1 MASIKRLG
9 VLTGGGDAPGLNAV
23 IRAVVKSACN
33 AGIECLGIP
42 DSYDGLLEADRPYPL
57 RREDVVGILR
67 QGGTILGTVNR
78 GNPLTM
84 PVATSDGSI
93 VYADRC
99 IDIAERLK
107 LDAVIAIGGD
117 GTLAISHAL
126 YQRGMPVV
134 GVPKTI
140 DNDIVGTVN
149 TFGFSTAVEFASD
162 AIDRLHTTAAA
173 HRRIMIV
180 EVMGR
185 YAGWIALHAG
195 ISGGADVILIPEIP
209 YDLEDV
215 TGRVKQRDTFGAKF
229 TIVVVSEGA
238 KPRGGQVS
246 LVAAAPPGGVERLG
260 GIGHKLA
267 LELEALTG
275 KEARTVVLGHLQ
287 RGGTPNAYDRVLS
300 TRFGA
305 KAVDLCQRRQFGRM
319 VASHPPDIVPV
330 ALSEVVGRQKQVPLD
345 SDLIETARL
354 VGVSFGDGRV

>member
-1 MASIKRLG
+1 MATVTRLG

-23 IRAVVKSACN
+23 IRAVVKSAAN
-33 AGIECLGIP
+33 AGLECLGIP
-42 DSYDGLLEADRPYPL
+42 DSYDGLLESDRPYPL
-57 RREDVVGILR
+57 TRQDVVGILR

-78 GNPLTM
+78 GNPLNM

-99 IDIAERLK
+99 IQIAERLG
-107 LDAVIAIGGD
+107 LDGVIAIGGD
-117 GTLAISHAL
+117 GTLSLSHAL

-162 AIDRLHTTAAA
+162 ALDRLHTTAAA

-185 YAGWIALHAG
+185 NAGWIALHAG

-209 YDLEDV
+209 FDIDAV
-215 TGRVKQRDTFGAKF
+215 ARRVKQRDAFGAKF

-238 KPRGGQVS
+238 KPLGGEVS
-246 LVAAAPPGGVERLG
+246 LIAHAPPGGVERLG

-267 LELEALTG
+267 AQLEPLTG

-305 KAVDLCQRRQFGRM
+305 KAVDLCLRRQFGRM

-330 ALSEVVGRQKQVPLD
+330 ALSEVVGRQKLVPLE
-345 SDLIETARL
+345 SDLIETARR
-354 VGVSFGDGRV
+354 VGASFGDD